1 MLMCVPEGHS
11 TNLRSDDND
20 PSGRLSCPTVAA
32 ATLSLWKSQL
42 LLLSGALSSCCPTVA
57 ATATRES
64 WQLLLRSSALSS
76 CPAVT
81 ATATRQSSQLL
92 LRSGALSSCPAVDAT
107 TTRESSQLL
116 LRSGALSSC
125 PAVAATTTRGS
136 SQLLLRSGATGD
148 DNLDGRRVAHVAHR
162 GVDPWLSSTGPGG
175 NRDYVPLAGK
185 DTIFAFCHLVRRFQ
199 NEDRIN
205 IHGA

>member
-20 PSGRLSCPTVAA
+20 PSGRLSCPAVAA
-32 ATLSLWKSQL
+32 ATLSLWKSHL

-57 ATATRES
+57 
-64 WQLLLRSSALSS
+64 
-76 CPAVT
+76 
-81 ATATRQSSQLL
+81 
-92 LRSGALSSCPAVDAT
+92 
-107 TTRESSQLL
+107 
-116 LRSGALSSC
+116 
-125 PAVAATTTRGS
+125 VAATATRGS

-185 DTIFAFCHLVRRFQ
+185 DTIFLFCHLVCRFQ